1 MSVSDSTR
9 EEIRE
14 KLGDKYPEGSEWTHV
29 EQNKDEVGLYN
40 EYKRIDTVNGR
51 RVRLYNV

>member
-1 MSVSDSTR
+1 MGVSDSTR

-40 EYKRIDTVNGR
+40 EYKRNDTVNGR